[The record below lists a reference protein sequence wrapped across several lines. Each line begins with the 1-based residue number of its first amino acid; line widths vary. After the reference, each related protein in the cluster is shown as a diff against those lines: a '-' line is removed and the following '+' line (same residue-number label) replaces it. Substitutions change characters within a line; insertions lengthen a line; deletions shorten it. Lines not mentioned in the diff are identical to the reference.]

1 MKALVPAAGIL
12 SCLLMADPG
21 VAMAQTSR
29 LLDEGT
35 LIIMINNSVIG
46 NERFE
51 LRAGRGND
59 TAGFT
64 VRSTASYPP
73 DAPMDRL
80 AAVVEFDTDSLP
92 TGAQFDLGGVEQ
104 RRTLIDIGARRITI
118 RIVSPTGEEWGE
130 HRRRAPVLFLIDS
143 IFAQYIMPPR
153 TSSAT
158 FHGITSAGRV
168 YRRVTVRDGGLVRT
182 RVGTTQRAL
191 RLVTIA
197 GEPNELLLYYDER
210 GRLIKLE
217 VPGRALLVV
226 RAAALRR

>member
-1 MKALVPAAGIL
+1 MPVAGTFA
-12 SCLLMADPG
+12 CLLMADLG
-21 VAMAQTSR
+21 VAVAQTSP

-35 LIIMINNSVIG
+35 LIIMMSNSVIA

-59 TAGFT
+59 AVGFT

-73 DAPMDRL
+73 YAPVHRL
-80 AAVVEFDTDSLP
+80 AAVVEFDADSLP
-92 TGAQFDLGGVEQ
+92 TGAQFDLGGVQ
-104 RRTLIDIGARRITI
+104 RRRTLIDIGARRITI

-143 IFAQYIMPPR
+143 IFAQYILPPR

-158 FHGITSAGRV
+158 SHGITSAGRV
-168 YRRVTVRDGGLVRT
+168 YDRVTVRDGGLVRT
-182 RVGTTQRAL
+182 SVGTAQRAL
-191 RLVTIA
+191 RLVTI
-197 GEPNELLLYYDER
+197 GGDPDELLLYYDER
-210 GRLIKLE
+210 GRLVKLE
-217 VPGRALLVV
+217 VPSRALLVV